1 MTGLF
6 VGRLQRLSA
15 LVVLS
20 YGLYLVLVPIFHFP
34 FDINNIAHQIMLTI
48 LFIALVI
55 HTRIGIWAVV
65 TDYLPTSIQGFSLRI
80 IELYIVL
87 VTIWGLLIVW

>member
-34 FDINNIAHQIMLTI
+34 FDINSMAHQIMLTI
-48 LFIALVI
+48 LFFALVI
-55 HTRIGIWAVV
+55 
-65 TDYLPTSIQGFSLRI
+65 L
-80 IELYIVL
+80 
-87 VTIWGLLIVW
+87 